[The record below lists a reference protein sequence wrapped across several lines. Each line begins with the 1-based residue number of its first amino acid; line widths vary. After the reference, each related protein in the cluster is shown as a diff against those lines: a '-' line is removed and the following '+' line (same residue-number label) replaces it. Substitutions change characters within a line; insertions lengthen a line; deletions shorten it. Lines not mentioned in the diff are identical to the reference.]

1 MRLTLN
7 APHQI
12 YRNLAGQRRPGVT
25 TVLGSLAKPQLY
37 GWYAGTEREGILE
50 FMDRART
57 MMLSPAWTAEQLR
70 TALPQKDGKPQWFAE
85 IRRDKAADLG
95 TIVHARIEA
104 WLRGEE
110 LEPDDLPPDLYAESI
125 HGYDRFRRWW
135 DEKRFMCVGSE
146 VQMVSEEMQVGGT
159 MDVAARGL
167 DQLGLGISVVDI
179 KSSKA
184 SQYWPYKENKA
195 QAQTYGRM
203 WTELNHA
210 PVHEVWL
217 YRCGTTPQDKGQ
229 EYQLSEKER
238 SAGNRLFDG
247 ALLAYEAAK
256 ELE

>member
-1 MRLTLN
+1 MKLDLKRE
-7 APHQI
+7 HQP
-12 YRNLAGQRRPGVT
+12 YFNKAGKRRPGVT
-25 TVLGSLAKPQLY
+25 TVLSSLAKPQLY
-37 GWYAGTEREGILE
+37 RWYAAMEREGW
-50 FMDRART
+50 MGGAPVPPTNAKGD
-57 MMLSPAWTAEQLR
+57 PVY
-70 TALPQKDGKPQWFAE
+70 FAE
-85 IRRDKAADLG
+85 VKRDRSADLG

-110 LEPDDLPPDLYAESI
+110 LEPDDLPPDLYAESV
-125 HGYDRFRRWW
+125 HGFDRFRRWW

-167 DQLGLGISVVDI
+167 DQLGLGITVVDI